1 MNYPY
6 SPIIYLKEKCHAT
19 EMAILSYH
27 MEVYAMSMDV
37 VGMSSVGSDYSTVTT
52 DVKPSV
58 AVEKKPAV
66 IIEDAAGVKTS
77 EEGKNQSQSPEKQAA
92 SPKSVEDAVK
102 RANNKMTKT
111 HCEFSYN
118 EGVNRVSITVYDD
131 ETGEV
136 IREIPP
142 EESLKMLEKMWE
154 ITGLMVDEKR

>member
-1 MNYPY
+1 
-6 SPIIYLKEKCHAT
+6 
-19 EMAILSYH
+19 MADLIYH

-37 VGMSSVGSDYSTVTT
+37 VGKSSIGNDYSTVSQ
-52 DVKPSV
+52 DKKPAA

-66 IIEDAAGVKTS
+66 IVEDVAGIKTNEDS
-77 EEGKNQSQSPEKQAA
+77 KIQTTEKQAA

-102 RANNKMTKT
+102 RANNKMSKT

-118 EGVNRVSITVYDD
+118 EDVNRVSITVYDD
-131 ETGEV
+131 ATGEV
-136 IREIPP
+136 VREIPP

>member
-1 MNYPY
+1 
-6 SPIIYLKEKCHAT
+6 
-19 EMAILSYH
+19 MADLIYH

-37 VGMSSVGSDYSTVTT
+37 VGKSSIGNDYSTVSQ
-52 DVKPSV
+52 DKKPAA

-66 IIEDAAGVKTS
+66 IVEDVAGIKTNEDS
-77 EEGKNQSQSPEKQAA
+77 KIQTTEKQAA

-102 RANNKMTKT
+102 RANNKISKT

-118 EGVNRVSITVYDD
+118 EDVNRVSITVYDD
-131 ETGEV
+131 ATGEV
-136 IREIPP
+136 VREIPP